1 MAYDGITNSNRVEHT
16 TERKLYAKVVDNVL
30 SSRTLFARLVGNGKP
45 FMGKTMD
52 FTVKI
57 TDSALGEFYTGVEA
71 LNSSASDTTIQLS
84 FAHTAFSQPVVLP
97 FVDLFANTG
106 KEATIDLAA
115 FKMDE
120 AGAEAIQA
128 LGTAAYGTGSSNQ
141 PLGLGAIV
149 DDATDVST
157 IGGQSRSTYAA
168 LKATRT
174 ASGGTVS
181 LSKLATLF
189 DNCSA
194 AGIQS
199 EEPTLG
205 VTTKTV
211 WSLLESLYTPFIQAS
226 YNLGTVLPVRA
237 SSVQKEGAFKGAA
250 GFAYLTFRGV
260 PIIKDDACTS
270 GNLFFINENYVNWH
284 GRSIVPEKLSGK
296 VEKVDLGSPST
307 VEGVA
312 AAPSAYN
319 GFFYQK
325 EQVVINQA
333 GLIGRLHV
341 YGQLVTNQ
349 PRRHGRLTGIT
360 GV

>member
-1 MAYDGITNSNRVEHT
+1 MSADGITNSNRVEHT

-30 SSRTLFARLVGNGKP
+30 SSRTLFARIVGNGKP

-52 FTVKI
+52 FTIKI
-57 TDSALGEFYTGVEA
+57 TDSAQGEFYTGVEA

-84 FAHTAFSQPVVLP
+84 YAHYPFSQPVVLP

-115 FKMDE
+115 FKMEE
-120 AGAEAIQA
+120 AGAEAIQN
-128 LGTAAYGTGSSNQ
+128 LGSAIYGLGGTQIN
-141 PLGLGAIV
+141 GLGALV
-149 DDATDVST
+149 DDATDVT
-157 IGGQSRSTYAA
+157 TVGGQSRSTYAV

-237 SSVQKEGAFKGAA
+237 SSVQKEGAFKGMV
-250 GFAYLTFRGV
+250 GFNYLTFRGV

-270 GNLFFINENYVNWH
+270 GNVFFLNENYLNWH

-296 VEKVDLGSPST
+296 VEKVDLGTPST
-307 VEGVA
+307 MEGA
-312 AAPSAYN
+312 AVAPSAYN

-341 YGQLVTNQ
+341 YGQLVTSQ

-360 GV
+360 SI